1 MITIRGKTKI
11 AKFFT
16 VMSVYDFIKQHP
28 EATVKIFYFALEES
42 KEKFWLSVI
51 STLLQENYGITI
63 SPSELMSLGDYTLTD
78 EVLECIN
85 TVKKEVDEME
95 KHIEVIDNVFN
106 GFGIYQIVKQHFD
119 NNPEI
124 GKFEEIVRK
133 GSTTKG
139 KFIYANPDY
148 YVFVVTDQVN
158 LLIPEP
164 KSDYNPSRTLHE
176 AMGVFSQEYCL
187 KQMQKRLGC
196 VVINIQQQVASGE
209 NQEFYKGQTIEK
221 KLEPSL
227 SELADNKLTQRDADL
242 VLGIFAPTRYEL
254 SSYRGYNIQK
264 LKDKYRALIF
274 LKDRHYGLANNYVH
288 MYFNGAIN
296 KFKELPKSEEM
307 TPAIYQQI
315 IDNKY

>member
-158 LLIPEP
+158 LLIAP
-164 KSDYNPSRTLHE
+164 
-176 AMGVFSQEYCL
+176 L
-187 KQMQKRLGC
+187 KYIC
-196 VVINIQQQVASGE
+196 
-209 NQEFYKGQTIEK
+209 T
-221 KLEPSL
+221 
-227 SELADNKLTQRDADL
+227 
-242 VLGIFAPTRYEL
+242 
-254 SSYRGYNIQK
+254 
-264 LKDKYRALIF
+264 
-274 LKDRHYGLANNYVH
+274 
-288 MYFNGAIN
+288 
-296 KFKELPKSEEM
+296 
-307 TPAIYQQI
+307 
-315 IDNKY
+315 